1 MITWP
6 SHDEIF
12 VAKLQIL
19 IKYFSEEKLR
29 EIRNEVNVELEKL
42 FVKTLLENIPE
53 QLSRSPRRVATTMSH
68 QSIADDEV
76 KNQIVESCKNY
87 NRSGGA
93 NSKWTPDMSIIE
105 AYFEGLGKY
114 GPKAVC
120 RIMVQLYGGSHSG
133 RGRGRHRGKY

>member
-1 MITWP
+1 M
-6 SHDEIF
+6 SFEK
-12 VAKLQIL
+12 KLQIF

-42 FVKTLLENIPE
+42 FVETLLENIPLE
-53 QLSRSPRRVATTMSH
+53 PLSRSPRRSATTMSH
-68 QSIADDEV
+68 QNLSDDI

-105 AYFEGLGKY
+105 AYFEGLGNN
-114 GPKAVC
+114 GPKAAC
-120 RIMVQLYGGSHSG
+120 RLMVQLYGGSNNGRG

>member
-1 MITWP
+1 M
-6 SHDEIF
+6 SFEK
-12 VAKLQIL
+12 KLQIF

-42 FVKTLLENIPE
+42 FVKSLLENIPLE
-53 QLSRSPRRVATTMSH
+53 PLSRSPRRSATTMSH
-68 QSIADDEV
+68 QNLSDDI

-105 AYFEGLGKY
+105 AYFEGLGNN
-114 GPKAVC
+114 GPKAAC
-120 RIMVQLYGGSHSG
+120 RLMVQLYGGSNNGRG

>member
-1 MITWP
+1 M
-6 SHDEIF
+6 
-12 VAKLQIL
+12 QIL

-42 FVKTLLENIPE
+42 FVKTLLENIPSS
-53 QLSRSPRRVATTMSH
+53 QSLSRSPRRATTTMNH
-68 QSIADDEV
+68 QSSGIDDDI

-133 RGRGRHRGKY
+133 RGRSRHRGKY

>member
-1 MITWP
+1 MQ
-6 SHDEIF
+6 IF
-12 VAKLQIL
+12 
-19 IKYFSEEKLR
+19 IKSFSEEKLR

-42 FVKTLLENIPE
+42 FVKTLLENIPS
-53 QLSRSPRRVATTMSH
+53 QPLSRSPRRSATTMSH
-68 QSIADDEV
+68 QYAIDDDI

-105 AYFEGLGKY
+105 AYFEGLGNN
-114 GPKAVC
+114 GPKAAC
-120 RIMVQLYGGSHSG
+120 RLMVQLYGGSNSGRG

>member
-1 MITWP
+1 MQ
-6 SHDEIF
+6 IF
-12 VAKLQIL
+12 

-42 FVKTLLENIPE
+42 FVKTLLENIHPS
-53 QLSRSPRRVATTMSH
+53 QPLSRSPRRSATTMSH
-68 QSIADDEV
+68 QNAIDDDI

-105 AYFEGLGKY
+105 AYFEGLGNN
-114 GPKAVC
+114 GPKAAC
-120 RIMVQLYGGSHSG
+120 RLMVQLYGGSNSGRG

>member
-1 MITWP
+1 MQ
-6 SHDEIF
+6 IF
-12 VAKLQIL
+12 

-42 FVKTLLENIPE
+42 FVKSLLENIPLE
-53 QLSRSPRRVATTMSH
+53 PLSRSPRRSATTMSH
-68 QSIADDEV
+68 QNLSDDI

-105 AYFEGLGKY
+105 AYFEGLGNN
-114 GPKAVC
+114 GPKAAC
-120 RIMVQLYGGSHSG
+120 RLMVQLYGGSNNGRG

>member
-1 MITWP
+1 MQ
-6 SHDEIF
+6 IF
-12 VAKLQIL
+12 

-42 FVKTLLENIPE
+42 FVETLLENIPLE
-53 QLSRSPRRVATTMSH
+53 PLSRSPRRSATTMSH
-68 QSIADDEV
+68 QNLSDDI

-105 AYFEGLGKY
+105 AYFEGLGNN
-114 GPKAVC
+114 GPKAAC
-120 RIMVQLYGGSHSG
+120 RLMVQLYGGSNSGRG

>member
-1 MITWP
+1 M
-6 SHDEIF
+6 F
-12 VAKLQIL
+12 
-19 IKYFSEEKLR
+19 IKSFSEEKLR

-42 FVKTLLENIPE
+42 FVKTLLENIHPS
-53 QLSRSPRRVATTMSH
+53 QPLSRSPRRSATTMNH
-68 QSIADDEV
+68 QNAIDDDI

-105 AYFEGLGKY
+105 AYFEGLGNN
-114 GPKAVC
+114 GPKAAC
-120 RIMVQLYGGSHSG
+120 RLMVQLYGGSNSGRG

>member
-1 MITWP
+1 MQ
-6 SHDEIF
+6 IF
-12 VAKLQIL
+12 
-19 IKYFSEEKLR
+19 IKSFSEEKLR

-42 FVKTLLENIPE
+42 FVETLLENIPLE
-53 QLSRSPRRVATTMSH
+53 PLSRSPRRSATTMSH
-68 QSIADDEV
+68 QNLSDDI

-105 AYFEGLGKY
+105 AYFEGLGNN
-114 GPKAVC
+114 GPKAAC
-120 RIMVQLYGGSHSG
+120 RLMVQLYGGSNSGRG